1 MFKAQ
6 TSIENTTEF
15 LQKLQAAKIDQPA
28 NDSLIRKEFQVF
40 VYSCKNIFSNTWVSY
55 LEKETQMEVNSVKIC
70 INQLLENGNNA
81 LGMKWLG

>member
-15 LQKLQAAKIDQPA
+15 LQKLQAAKTDQPA

-40 VYSCKNIFSNTWVSY
+40 VYSCKTSFRILKY
-55 LEKETQMEVNSVKIC
+55 HILDKETRMGVYSVKIC
-70 INQLLENGNNA
+70 IIQLLENGT
-81 LGMKWLG
+81 M

>member
-15 LQKLQAAKIDQPA
+15 LQKLQAAKTDHPA

-40 VYSCKNIFSNTWVSY
+40 VYSCKTSFRILKYHF
-55 LEKETQMEVNSVKIC
+55 LDKETRMGVYSVKIC
-70 INQLLENGNNA
+70 IIQLLENGT
-81 LGMKWLG
+81 M

>member
-15 LQKLQAAKIDQPA
+15 LQKLQAAKTDQPA

-40 VYSCKNIFSNTWVSY
+40 VYSYKTSFRILKYHF
-55 LEKETQMEVNSVKIC
+55 LDKETRMGVYSVKIC
-70 INQLLENGNNA
+70 IIQLLENGT
-81 LGMKWLG
+81 M